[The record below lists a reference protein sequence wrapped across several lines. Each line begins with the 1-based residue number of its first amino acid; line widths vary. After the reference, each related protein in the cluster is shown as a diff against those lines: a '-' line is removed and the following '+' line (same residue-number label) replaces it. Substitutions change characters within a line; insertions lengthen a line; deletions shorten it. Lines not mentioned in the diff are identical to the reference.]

1 LIAVEDHG
9 AGTQYVRFGIRPKC
23 SGAGLAAIAF
33 FVAVAGAAA
42 TSAAWTAAVVFAG
55 AAILVIARIVQEA
68 GRALTLFDNAI
79 VGVAKASA
87 SRTT

>member
-33 FVAVAGAAA
+33 FP
-42 TSAAWTAAVVFAG
+42 
-55 AAILVIARIVQEA
+55 R
-68 GRALTLFDNAI
+68 
-79 VGVAKASA
+79 
-87 SRTT
+87 